1 MRATYRY
8 SETHSQHGGDCGRM
22 TSPPKQSRLGL
33 VVNGLL
39 GLLAFM
45 LLGLVIWQNSDKL
58 GEVLRR
64 RLDLRLVGVRALT
77 GPARCLDD
85 ELKAGEIDVVRDK
98 GLSLTARGSWHTR
111 V

>member
-8 SETHSQHGGDCGRM
+8 SETHSQHRGDCGRM

-39 GLLAFM
+39 GLLAFT
-45 LLGLVIWQNSDKL
+45 LLGFVIWQNSDKL

-64 RLDLRLVGVRALT
+64 RLDLRLLGVRALT
-77 GPARCLDD
+77 GPAHHLDD
-85 ELKAGEIDVVRDK
+85 ELLRVRK
-98 GLSLTARGSWHTR
+98 VMSAERRRLR
-111 V
+111 